1 MDITGITK
9 SYHAGIQKT
18 GKSEILYAV
27 PVEPYGGRAGVFG
40 EMEWGR
46 REIENLIK
54 FQIYT
59 IDSNSPVIIRG
70 QEVRYE

>member
-9 SYHAGIQKT
+9 SHHAGIQKT
-18 GKSEILYAV
+18 EKSEILYAV